1 MSIHLTEEQEL
12 IGKNAR
18 DFAKEYLDP
27 IAMELNETG
36 KFPADMV
43 KKMGEQDFLGLFLSA
58 EFGGAEAGF
67 VSFVQVVEN
76 LSRSCAAAASII
88 INHALAAYAIQRWGT
103 PAQKKEYLPGLA
115 AAKSLGG
122 FAVYESGPT
131 PGVGPDA
138 LMALKQAEGWVL
150 NGTKAFVRNAGKADV
165 YVVLAC
171 TDPAAG
177 AKALTAFIVS
187 AKTIGLSVGEPA
199 ETMGLKGCPVANLV
213 FQNVILPETA
223 LLGSLNQGTAIV
235 SETLAVGSLAEAAQT
250 IGIGQA
256 AVEHAAA
263 YSKTRV
269 QFGRPIA
276 ALQAI
281 QTLLAE
287 TMTDCHLARLGLI
300 YAAQLLDQGEPFQL
314 EAAMVKQFLARFGS
328 KMLVD
333 TVQVEGGF
341 GYSET
346 MPLPRLF
353 RDIAGTTLLDT
364 PADFPEKTIAAALLA

>member
-43 KKMGEQDFLGLFLSA
+43 KKMAEQDFLGLFLPA

-67 VSFVQVVEN
+67 VSFVQVIEN
-76 LSRSCAAAASII
+76 LSRSCAAVASII
-88 INHALAAYAIQRWGT
+88 VNHALAAYAIQRWGT

-138 LMALKQAEGWVL
+138 LTAIKQAEGWVL
-150 NGTKAFVRNAGKADV
+150 NGAKAFVRNAGKADV

-199 ETMGLKGCPVANLV
+199 ETMGLKGCPVADLV

-223 LLGSLNQGTAIV
+223 LLGSLNHGTAIV

-314 EAAMVKQFLARFGS
+314 EAAMVKQFLARLGS

-333 TVQVEGGF
+333 SVQVEGGF

-353 RDIAGTTLLDT
+353 RDIAGTTLLDA
-364 PADFPEKTIAAALLA
+364 PADFPEKTIAAALLT

>member
-43 KKMGEQDFLGLFLSA
+43 KKMAEQDFLGLFLPA

-67 VSFVQVVEN
+67 VSFVQVIEN
-76 LSRSCAAAASII
+76 LSRSCAAVASII
-88 INHALAAYAIQRWGT
+88 INHALAAYTIQRWGT
-103 PAQKKEYLPGLA
+103 PAQKKEYLPVLA
-115 AAKSLGG
+115 SAKALGA
-122 FAVYESGPT
+122 FAVYEHGPT

-187 AKTIGLSVGEPA
+187 AKAIGLTVGEPA

-235 SETLAVGSLAEAAQT
+235 TETLAVGSLAEAAQT

-314 EAAMVKQFLARFGS
+314 EAAMAKQFLARFGS

-353 RDIAGTTLLDT
+353 RDIAGTTLLDA

>member
-27 IAMELNETG
+27 IAMGLNETG
-36 KFPADMV
+36 KFPADIV
-43 KKMGEQDFLGLFLSA
+43 KKMAEQDFLGLFLPA

-67 VSFVQVVEN
+67 VSFVQVIEN
-76 LSRSCAAAASII
+76 LSRSCAAVASII
-88 INHALAAYAIQRWGT
+88 VNHALAAYAIQRWGT

-138 LMALKQAEGWVL
+138 LTAIKQAEGWVL
-150 NGTKAFVRNAGKADV
+150 NGAKAFVRNAGKADV

-187 AKTIGLSVGEPA
+187 AKAIGLTVGEPA

-353 RDIAGTTLLDT
+353 RDIAGTTLLDA

>member
-36 KFPADMV
+36 EFPADMV

-67 VSFVQVVEN
+67 VSFVQVIEN

-115 AAKSLGG
+115 AAKTLGG

-138 LMALKQAEGWVL
+138 LMAIKQAEGWVL

-187 AKTIGLSVGEPA
+187 AKTIGLSVGEAA
-199 ETMGLKGCPVANLV
+199 ETMGLKGCPVADLV

-250 IGIGQA
+250 VGIGQA

-287 TMTDCHLARLGLI
+287 TVTDCHLARRGLI

-333 TVQVEGGF
+333 SVQVEGGF

-353 RDIAGTTLLDT
+353 RDIAGTTLLDA

>member
-1 MSIHLTEEQEL
+1 M
-12 IGKNAR
+12 A
-18 DFAKEYLDP
+18 
-27 IAMELNETG
+27 
-36 KFPADMV
+36 
-43 KKMGEQDFLGLFLSA
+43 EQDFLGLFVPA

-67 VSFVQVVEN
+67 VSFVEVIEN
-76 LSRSCAAAASII
+76 LSRSCAAVASIV

-103 PAQKKEYLPGLA
+103 PAQKKEYLPALA
-115 AAKSLGG
+115 SGKALGA
-122 FAVYESGPT
+122 FAVYEHGPT

-138 LMALKQAEGWVL
+138 LMATRQAEGWVL
-150 NGTKAFVRNAGKADV
+150 NGTKAYVRNAGKADV

-171 TDPAAG
+171 TDRAAG
-177 AKALTAFIVS
+177 AKALAAFIVS
-187 AKTIGLSVGEPA
+187 GKAVGLNVGEPA
-199 ETMGLKGCPVANLV
+199 ETMGLKGCPVADLV
-213 FQNVILPETA
+213 FANVIVPDTA
-223 LLGSLNQGTAIV
+223 MLGSQNQGATIIA
-235 SETLAVGSLAEAAQT
+235 ETLAIGALAEAAQT
-250 IGIGQA
+250 IGIGEA

-269 QFGRPIA
+269 QFGRPIS

-287 TMTDCHLARLGLI
+287 TATDCYLARLGVHD
-300 YAAQLLDQGEPFQL
+300 AAQMLENGEPFQL
-314 EAAMVKQFLARFGS
+314 EIAMVKQFLARFGS

-341 GYSET
+341 GYSES

-353 RDIAGTTLLDT
+353 RDIAGTTLLEA

>member
-12 IGKNAR
+12 IGKSAR

-27 IAMELNETG
+27 IAAELNETG
-36 KFPADMV
+36 VFPADVV
-43 KKMGEQDFLGLFLSA
+43 KKMAEQDFLGLFVPA

-67 VSFVQVVEN
+67 VSFVEVIEN
-76 LSRSCAAAASII
+76 LSRSCAAVASIV

-103 PAQKKEYLPGLA
+103 PAQKKEYLPALA
-115 AAKSLGG
+115 SGKALGA
-122 FAVYESGPT
+122 FAVYEHGPT

-138 LMALKQAEGWVL
+138 LMATRQAEGWVL
-150 NGTKAFVRNAGKADV
+150 NGTKAYVRNAGKADV

-171 TDPAAG
+171 TDRAAG
-177 AKALTAFIVS
+177 AKALAAFIVS
-187 AKTIGLSVGEPA
+187 GKAVGLNVGEPA
-199 ETMGLKGCPVANLV
+199 ETMGLKGCPVADLV
-213 FQNVILPETA
+213 FANVIVPDTA
-223 LLGSLNQGTAIV
+223 MLGSQNQGATIIA
-235 SETLAVGSLAEAAQT
+235 ETLAIGALAEAAQT
-250 IGIGQA
+250 IGIGEA

-269 QFGRPIA
+269 QFGRPIS

-287 TMTDCHLARLGLI
+287 TATDCYLARLGVHD
-300 YAAQLLDQGEPFQL
+300 AAQMLENGEPFQL
-314 EAAMVKQFLARFGS
+314 EIAMVKQFLARFGS

-341 GYSET
+341 GYSES

-353 RDIAGTTLLDT
+353 RDIAGTTLLEA

>member
-36 KFPADMV
+36 KFPSDMV
-43 KKMGEQDFLGLFLSA
+43 KKMAEQDFLGLFLPA

-67 VSFVQVVEN
+67 VSFVQVIEN
-76 LSRSCAAAASII
+76 LSRSCAAVASII

-103 PAQKKEYLPGLA
+103 PAQKKEYLPALA
-115 AAKSLGG
+115 AAKTLGA
-122 FAVYESGPT
+122 FAICENGPT

-138 LMALKQAEGWVL
+138 LLATKQAEGWVL

-171 TDPAAG
+171 TDPAVG

-187 AKTIGLSVGEPA
+187 AKAIGLTVGEPV

-213 FQNVILPETA
+213 FQNVILPEAA
-223 LLGSLNQGTAIV
+223 LLGSPNQGTAIV
-235 SETLAVGSLAEAAQT
+235 AETLALGSLAEAAQA

-300 YAAQLLDQGEPFQL
+300 YAAQLLDKGEPFQF
-314 EAAMVKQFLARFGS
+314 ETAMVKQFLARFGS
-328 KMLVD
+328 KMLID

-353 RDIAGTTLLDT
+353 RDIAGTTLLDS
-364 PADFPEKTIAAALLA
+364 PADFPDKTIAAALLA